1 MTLRDEIPVHR
12 CAVKACPMLGRWPEG
27 GRCPEHRADIY
38 APRPPELHEQ
48 WDTDNTGRR

>member
-38 APRPPELHEQ
+38 DGSVARPEIEVTDAPQ
-48 WDTDNTGRR
+48 D